1 MDLFLG
7 CLKQGHN
14 SPGDSDLFLKV
25 ADSETFEITLLQAL
39 HIPHAL
45 VSLMMRFSCLA

>member
-14 SPGDSDLFLKV
+14 GPGDSDLFL
-25 ADSETFEITLLQAL
+25 TLLQAL
-39 HIPHAL
+39 HIPHAF